1 MTYVIGIT
9 GGIGSGKTV
18 VSDHFASL
26 GVPIVDTD
34 VVARLIVEPGQPAL
48 RDLVKAFGDGIL
60 LSSGEL
66 DRGELR
72 KLAFANDE
80 SKARLDSITHPA
92 IRHETY
98 KQIQLAKAHYCL
110 VVVPLLSA
118 DSPFAS
124 LMKRILVVTAGKD
137 VKIRRVQ
144 QRSGLTQD
152 EVDAIM
158 RTQLSDAERKEF
170 ADDIIANDGTIA
182 DAQKAVERL
191 HQKYLELAQ
200 TADQ

>member
-26 GVPIVDTD
+26 GVAIIDTD
-34 VVARLIVEPGQPAL
+34 VIARLIVKPGQPAL
-48 RDLVKAFGDGIL
+48 RDLVTEFGESIL

-72 KLAFANDE
+72 ILAFADDE

-98 KQIQLAKAHYCL
+98 KQIQCSKTQYCL

-118 DSPFAS
+118 ESPFVD
-124 LMKRILVVTAGKD
+124 LMKRVLVVTADKD

-144 QRSGLTQD
+144 QRSKLTQG
-152 EVDAIM
+152 EVEAIM
-158 RTQLSDAERKEF
+158 RTQISDAERKEF
-170 ADDIIANDGTIA
+170 ADDIIVNDGTIA
-182 DAQKAVERL
+182 DAQRGVERL
-191 HQKYLELAQ
+191 HQKYLELAK
-200 TADQ
+200 ADQ